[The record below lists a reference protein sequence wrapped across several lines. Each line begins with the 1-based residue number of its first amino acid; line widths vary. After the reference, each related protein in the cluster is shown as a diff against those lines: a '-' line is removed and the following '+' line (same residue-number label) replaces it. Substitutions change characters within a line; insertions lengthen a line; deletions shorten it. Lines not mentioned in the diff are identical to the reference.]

1 MIGLKRK
8 IKKPKFKNPDK
19 KGAFWLFMI
28 GAFSAT
34 QLRLGPKIGISE
46 LFCCIIGPFLFFKS
60 IPMLRRDGVLLY
72 FNLLI
77 LWGLVAIISDFYN
90 GAIFLQ
96 FIRGFTVPATMFA
109 ASICVYRLLRRHPLN
124 LKWILFGFAVSQVIS
139 TFVFQ
144 GGGAGDL
151 AAEGDLSG
159 AIDAVVGYKLF
170 WSNMAQTWLSLPVKC
185 WYEAVPAV
193 YTYPALI
200 AVAVINAVVGGR
212 SAFAVSALSIFLVMF
227 GGKTSQSICNVKR
240 KIPLLLVG
248 VCLIAVVAKVGYSF
262 AATHGY
268 LNEEETKKYYMQTS
282 KGTGFLALLMGGR
295 SEFFVGL
302 IAALDKP
309 WVGHGS
315 VALDVHG
322 YQGDFISKYGTM
334 EEQEK
339 YARLQAKG
347 FLRTIPAH
355 SHVITY
361 WMWHGIFGLIFWL
374 YVLYLTIQT
383 VRKRLGII
391 PEWYGF
397 FAVVIPA
404 FLWDYFFSPFGGRVF
419 ESTLFC
425 TFLILIRLEN
435 LKKRGIV
442 WQR

>member
-1 MIGLKRK
+1 MKL
-8 IKKPKFKNPDK
+8 KFKNPDPR
-19 KGAFWLFMI
+19 GAFWLFMI

-34 QLRLGPKIGISE
+34 QLKLGPKIGISE
-46 LFCCIIGPFLFFKS
+46 LFCCIIAPFLFFKS

-72 FNLLI
+72 FNLLF
-77 LWGLVAIISDFYN
+77 LWIFGAVFADYYN
-90 GAIFLQ
+90 GAVFQQ
-96 FIRGFTVPATMFA
+96 FIRGFSVPATLFA
-109 ASICVYRLLRRHPLN
+109 SSICVYVLLRRNPLN
-124 LKWILFGFAVSQVIS
+124 LKWILIGFAVSQVIS
-139 TFVFQ
+139 IFVFQ

-151 AAEGDLSG
+151 AAEGDIAG

-200 AVAVINAVVGGR
+200 VITVINAVVGGR

-227 GGKTSQSICNVKR
+227 GGKTAQSIRNVKR
-240 KIPLLLVG
+240 KIPLLLIG
-248 VCLIAVVAKVGYSF
+248 VCLVAVMAKVGYSY

-268 LNEEETKKYYMQTS
+268 LNEVETKKYYKQTS

-295 SEFFVGL
+295 AEFFVAL

-309 WVGHGS
+309 WIGHGS

-339 YARLQAKG
+339 YEKLMATG

-355 SHVITY
+355 SHVACY
-361 WMWHGIFGLIFWL
+361 WLWHGILGLIFWV
-374 YVLYLTIQT
+374 YVLWLVVET
-383 VRKRLGII
+383 VRKRLGLI

-419 ESTLFC
+419 KSTLFC
-425 TFLILIRLEN
+425 AFLILIRLEK
-435 LKKRGIV
+435 LGKKGIL
-442 WQR
+442 WRR